1 MSTTWFIT
9 GASRGIGR
17 ELTEQALARGDRV
30 AATLRTPSQLEDL
43 AAIHGERL
51 WVRQLDVTDTMQM
64 SRVVKEAFTDHE
76 RIDVVVSNAGFGVF
90 GAAEDLTTDQ
100 VEQMIA
106 TNLTAAIH
114 LARLVVPYL
123 RRQGGGRLMQV
134 SSMGGHIAFPAFSLY
149 HATKWGIEGFYE
161 ALAQEVAPFGIH
173 TVLVEPGMI
182 RTSFY
187 EAATR
192 VPVSEPY
199 QGGPADRKPIPLE
212 QMPGSQTR
220 VVAAM
225 IEAVLSEHPPR
236 RLLLGSD
243 AYRLVT
249 EALNE
254 RLATFEWQR
263 AVAFSTDVDQG
274 EDAS

>member
-1 MSTTWFIT
+1 MSSTWFIT
-9 GASRGIGR
+9 GASRGMGR

-30 AATLRTPSQLEDL
+30 ASTLRTPSQLDDL
-43 AAIHGERL
+43 IAVHGHRL

-64 SRVVKEAFTDHE
+64 GRVVEEAFTDHE

-90 GAAEDLTTDQ
+90 GAAEDVTNDQ

-134 SSMGGHIAFPAFSLY
+134 SSMGGHMAFPAFSLY

-173 TVLVEPGMI
+173 TTLVEPGMI
-182 RTSFY
+182 RTGFY

-192 VPVSEPY
+192 VPMSEPY
-199 QGGPADRKPIPLE
+199 RGGPADRKPIPLE

-225 IEAVLSEHPPR
+225 IEAALSENPPR

-254 RLATFEWQR
+254 RLATFERQR

>member
-1 MSTTWFIT
+1 MSSTWFIT
-9 GASRGIGR
+9 GASRGMGR

-30 AATLRTPSQLEDL
+30 ASTLRTPSQLDDL
-43 AAIHGERL
+43 IAVHGHRL

-64 SRVVKEAFTDHE
+64 GRVVEEAFTDHE

-90 GAAEDLTTDQ
+90 GAAEDVTNDQ

-134 SSMGGHIAFPAFSLY
+134 SSMGGHMAFPAFSLY

-173 TVLVEPGMI
+173 TTLVEPGMI
-182 RTSFY
+182 RTGFY

-199 QGGPADRKPIPLE
+199 RGGPADYTPIPLA
-212 QMPGSQTR
+212 QIPGSQTR

-225 IEAVLSEHPPR
+225 IEAALSENPPR

-254 RLATFEWQR
+254 RLATFERQR

>member
-1 MSTTWFIT
+1 MSSTWFIT
-9 GASRGIGR
+9 GASRGLGR
-17 ELTEQALARGDRV
+17 ELTEQALARGDLV
-30 AATLRTPSQLEDL
+30 AATLRHPEQLDDL
-43 AAIHGERL
+43 AEVAGDHL

-64 SRVVKEAFTDHE
+64 SRVVREAFTDHK

-90 GAAEDLTTDQ
+90 GAAEDLTNDQ

-106 TNLTAAIH
+106 TNLTAAIQ
-114 LARLVVPYL
+114 LTRLVVPYL
-123 RRQGGGRLMQV
+123 RRQGSGRLMQL
-134 SSMGGHIAFPAFSLY
+134 SSMGGHMAFPAFSLY

-161 ALAQEVAPFGIH
+161 ALAQEVEPFGIH
-173 TVLVEPGMI
+173 TTLVEPGMI

-199 QGGPADRKPIPLE
+199 QAGPADRRPIPLE
-212 QMPGSQTR
+212 QMPGSQTK
-220 VVAAM
+220 VAAAM
-225 IEAVLSEHPPR
+225 IEAALSENPPR

-249 EALNE
+249 NALNE
-254 RLATFEWQR
+254 RLSTFERQK
-263 AVAFSTDVDQG
+263 AVAFSTDIDQD
-274 EDAS
+274 EDVS

>member
-9 GASRGIGR
+9 GASRGLGR
-17 ELTEQALARGDRV
+17 ELTEQVLARGDRV
-30 AATLRTPSQLEDL
+30 AATLRTPSQLDDL
-43 AAIHGERL
+43 VAVHGHRL

-64 SRVVKEAFTDHE
+64 GRVVEEAFTDHE

-90 GAAEDLTTDQ
+90 GAAEDVTNDQ

-134 SSMGGHIAFPAFSLY
+134 SSMGGHMAFPAFSLY
-149 HATKWGIEGFYE
+149 HATKWGIEGFDE

-173 TVLVEPGMI
+173 TTLVEPGMI
-182 RTSFY
+182 RTGFY

-192 VPVSEPY
+192 VPMSEPY
-199 QGGPADRKPIPLE
+199 RGGPADRKPIPLE

-225 IEAVLSEHPPR
+225 IEAAQSENPPR

-254 RLATFEWQR
+254 RLATFERQR

>member
-9 GASRGIGR
+9 GASRGLGR
-17 ELTEQALARGDRV
+17 ELTEQVLAR
-30 AATLRTPSQLEDL
+30 
-43 AAIHGERL
+43 
-51 WVRQLDVTDTMQM
+51 
-64 SRVVKEAFTDHE
+64 RVV
-76 RIDVVVSNAGFGVF
+76 R
-90 GAAEDLTTDQ
+90 
-100 VEQMIA
+100 
-106 TNLTAAIH
+106 
-114 LARLVVPYL
+114 YL
-123 RRQGGGRLMQV
+123 RRQGGGRIMQL

-149 HATKWGIEGFYE
+149 HATKWGIEGFFE
-161 ALAQEVAPFGIH
+161 ALAQEVEPFGIH
-173 TVLVEPGMI
+173 TTLVEPGMI

-212 QMPGSQTR
+212 QMPGSQTK

-225 IEAVLSEHPPR
+225 IEAALSENPPR

-254 RLATFEWQR
+254 RLATFERQR